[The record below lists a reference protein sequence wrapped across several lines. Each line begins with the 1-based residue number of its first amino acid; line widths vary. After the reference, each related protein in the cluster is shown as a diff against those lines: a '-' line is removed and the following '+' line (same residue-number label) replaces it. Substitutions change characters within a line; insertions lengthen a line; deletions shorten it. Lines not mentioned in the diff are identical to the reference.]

1 MQSDDF
7 KRAREDLG
15 RAIGLGKFTQTE
27 MSRLLDMATDRPIR
41 RYEDGDTAVSG
52 PVKRLLAIYL
62 ENAGLEPRDYG
73 LEPAPAL
80 EDVTTRRR

>member
-1 MQSDDF
+1 MEPSDF
-7 KRAREDLG
+7 RRAREDLG
-15 RAIGLGKFTQTE
+15 RAVGLEKFTQTE
-27 MSRLLDMATDRPIR
+27 MSRLLDVATDRPIR

-52 PVKRLLAIYL
+52 PVRRLLAIYL

-80 EDVTTRRR
+80 EDVTTRLR